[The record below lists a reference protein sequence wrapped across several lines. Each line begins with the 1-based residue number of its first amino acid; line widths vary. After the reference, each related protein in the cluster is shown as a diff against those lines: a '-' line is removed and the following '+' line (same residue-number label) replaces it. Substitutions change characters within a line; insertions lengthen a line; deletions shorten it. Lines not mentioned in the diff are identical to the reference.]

1 MGVTEQPSLEV
12 KMWLKVVI
20 LSLIFSAALAQ
31 YEYEEELLYG
41 KFPEGFLWGT
51 ATAAY
56 QVEGAWDEGGKGEN
70 IWDTFTHSGS
80 HIDDNSSGDIA
91 CDSYHKY
98 TEDIQ
103 LMKNMGLNSYRFSI
117 SWARILPEG
126 VGDENPEGIQFYH
139 DVLDALEEAGIE
151 PAVTLYHWD
160 LPQALQDLDGWLNE
174 DIANWFEEYAM
185 VCFREYGDRVKF
197 WITLNEP
204 AVTAVNGHGT
214 GEHAPGLTGPGN
226 YTYTVAHNQIR
237 AHARAVQAYR
247 SLFSE
252 QNGKIGITLSV
263 GWKEPEDPTNATHLD
278 ASKTAMMFDMGWYTE
293 PILGTGMYPTVM
305 RENVDRKSNEQGFEN
320 SRLPSFTAEESTMIL
335 NSSDFL
341 GVNMY
346 TSQLVY
352 PMKEDALAENASIEY
367 DDDVYQYQD
376 PDWYE
381 SGSSWL
387 KVTPWGLR
395 RCVNWVKDHYGDIPI
410 YITENGVSDNLGN
423 TDDLHR
429 IYVYKHYINQL
440 LKSVVEDSANVKGY
454 YAWSLLDNFEWA
466 RGYTEKFGLHSVNM
480 TDPGR
485 ARTPKRSSVYYS
497 EIVAQNGFV
506 EGGGACGN
514 GNGDVTTTTGDATTT
529 TQDQTGGSQ
538 GLVSATWIVF
548 FLFLLQL

>member
-1 MGVTEQPSLEV
+1 M
-12 KMWLKVVI
+12 M
-20 LSLIFSAALAQ
+20 
-31 YEYEEELLYG
+31 
-41 KFPEGFLWGT
+41 FLMLW
-51 ATAAY
+51 
-56 QVEGAWDEGGKGEN
+56 K
-70 IWDTFTHSGS
+70 
-80 HIDDNSSGDIA
+80 
-91 CDSYHKY
+91 
-98 TEDIQ
+98 
-103 LMKNMGLNSYRFSI
+103 R
-117 SWARILPEG
+117 
-126 VGDENPEGIQFYH
+126 
-139 DVLDALEEAGIE
+139 
-151 PAVTLYHWD
+151 
-160 LPQALQDLDGWLNE
+160 QDLDGWLNE
-174 DIANWFEEYAM
+174 DIAVWFEEYAK

-214 GEHAPGLTGPGN
+214 GEHAPGMKGPGN
-226 YTYTVAHNQIR
+226 YTYTAAHNQIR

-247 SLFSE
+247 SSFSE
-252 QNGKIGITLSV
+252 QNGKIGIT
-263 GWKEPEDPTNATHLD
+263 
-278 ASKTAMMFDMGWYTE
+278 
-293 PILGTGMYPTVM
+293 
-305 RENVDRKSNEQGFEN
+305 
-320 SRLPSFTAEESTMIL
+320 
-335 NSSDFL
+335 L

-352 PMKEDALAENASIEY
+352 PMVENVTAEDASIEY

-376 PDWYE
+376 PDWYG

-440 LKSVVEDSANVKGY
+440 LKSVVEDNANVKGY

-506 EGGGACGN
+506 EGGSACGN
-514 GNGDVTTTTGDATTT
+514 GNGNDDTTTG
-529 TQDQTGGSQ
+529 GS
-538 GLVSATWIVF
+538 GSLVAASWIF
-548 FLFLLQL
+548 FLLFLLEL